1 MGVRASREQLTDAT
15 EESDTAGLLT
25 TKLMVP
31 VPRWRP
37 VARQRLF
44 ALLDDA
50 TQGPMTL
57 LAAPAG
63 YGKTLL
69 LTAWATGGSGGP
81 PGWSPGESGE
91 SGGPPGPVAWVRVG
105 PGDDHPRRFWAHVLA
120 ALDGAGVVRPD
131 GLLAGLNPQ
140 LEIGD
145 GFLRAFVGGL
155 SELDGPVVLILDDLH
170 EASGQAVVGQLRFLL
185 RHAPPQLRLVVA
197 TRADPP
203 LALHRLRV
211 SGQLSEIREAELAF
225 TLEETQQLLE
235 DHGVVLTAGELETL
249 RRRTEG
255 WAAGLR
261 LAALS
266 LRAHPRPERFVA
278 DLAGDDRAIAGY
290 LVEEVLAAQ
299 PPELRAFLL
308 RTSVAERLCGDL
320 ADALTGGA
328 DGARVLARLER
339 EHVFTSAIGPNRTW
353 FRYHPLFA
361 ELLRAELRYEHAAE
375 LPELHR
381 RAASWHA
388 GNGQPVPAV
397 RHALAA
403 GDLDQAAAF
412 LVASWAPMLVEGQA
426 AVLRELVS
434 QLPGD
439 RVRTTPELAVV
450 AALSRLALGQLE
462 EADAWLGLA
471 LAAEPR
477 FAREAAGPGGRREPP
492 WVRHPLTGAAL
503 HLARLYRARLVGDAA
518 DAGPAARVLLARAGE
533 AGVERTDGPDD
544 HRTLAQALLGAAQL
558 WSGQLEDAAA
568 NLELAR
574 ADAGRRGHEV
584 VALAATAHLALLE
597 AVEGRLGRAGELG
610 RLATEQARRV
620 DWSASSQLACADLA
634 LAVCAYHRDDLVTA
648 VAALDR
654 AAAAAAGDRPVLLAT
669 AILAAWLAAGA
680 GAEAAEAALARLDA
694 AELATRGRPPRL
706 LRAAA
711 RAARAKLLAAT
722 GDEEAAS
729 AALGPGAEPPPPV
742 ETVVSARLQVA
753 RGDPAAAARTLA
765 PLLAGG
771 PGPTAP
777 ELPLRI
783 EAHLVD
789 ALASQ
794 ELADRAAAI
803 RSLRTAL
810 DLAAPEGYRR
820 VFVEGGMPVRVLLTD
835 HLHWDGTHH
844 QLVASLLERLR
855 AVAGADQP
863 GGRPAV
869 PAPLVVPLSEREQVV
884 LRYLSS
890 RLSAGEIADE
900 LYVSLNTVKTHIKSI
915 YRKLDTN
922 RRWDAVKRARQLQL
936 L

>member
-1 MGVRASREQLTDAT
+1 VGGSGEPGATTDAT
-15 EESDTAGLLT
+15 DAADTAGLLT

-44 ALLDDA
+44 ALLDDG

-69 LTAWATGGSGGP
+69 LTAWATGGSAGG
-81 PGWSPGESGE
+81 S
-91 SGGPPGPVAWVRVG
+91 GPPGPVAWVRVG
-105 PGDDHPRRFWAHVLA
+105 PGDHHPRRFWAHVLA
-120 ALDGAGVVRPD
+120 ALDGAGVVRAD
-131 GLLAGLNPQ
+131 GLLAGLNPH

-170 EASGQAVVGQLRFLL
+170 EATGQAVTGQLRFLL

-211 SGQLSEIREAELAF
+211 AGQLSEIREAELAF
-225 TLEETQQLLE
+225 TLEETRRLLE
-235 DHGVVLTAGELETL
+235 DHGVVLSAGELETL

-320 ADALTGGA
+320 ADALTGGS

-339 EHVFTSAIGPNRTW
+339 EHVFTSATGPNRTW
-353 FRYHPLFA
+353 YRYHPLFA
-361 ELLRAELRYEHAAE
+361 ELLRAELRYEHATE
-375 LPELHR
+375 LPDLHR
-381 RAASWHA
+381 RAATWHA

-403 GDLDQAAAF
+403 GDLDQAAA
-412 LVASWAPMLVEGQA
+412 LLAASWAPMLVQGQA

-434 QLPGD
+434 RLPGD
-439 RVRTTPELAVV
+439 RVRATPELAVV
-450 AALSRLALGQLE
+450 AALSRLALGELE

-471 LAAEPR
+471 AATEPR
-477 FAREAAGPGGRREPP
+477 FARKPSE
-492 WVRHPLTGAAL
+492 AL

-533 AGVERTDGPDD
+533 AGVEGTAGADD
-544 HRTLAQALLGAAQL
+544 HRTLALALLGAAQL
-558 WSGQLEDAAA
+558 WSGWLEDAAA

-610 RLATEQARRV
+610 RLATEQARLV

-654 AAAAAAGDRPVLLAT
+654 ATAAAAGDRPVLLAT
-669 AILAAWLAAGA
+669 AILAGWLAAGA
-680 GAEAAEAALARLDA
+680 GAGAARAALARLDA

-711 RAARAKLLAAT
+711 RAARAKLLAAA

-729 AALGPGAEPPPPV
+729 AALGPGDEPRPPV
-742 ETVVSARLQVA
+742 EAVVSARLQLA
-753 RGDPAAAARTLA
+753 GGDPAAAARTLA

-777 ELPLRI
+777 ELPLAI
-783 EAHLVD
+783 EAHLLD
-789 ALASQ
+789 ALAGQ
-794 ELADRAAAI
+794 ELADRAAAV
-803 RSLRTAL
+803 RSLRSAL

-844 QLVASLLERLR
+844 QMVASLLERLR

>member
-1 MGVRASREQLTDAT
+1 MGFGRAGSNARTQRQ
-15 EESDTAGLLT
+15 ESDTAGLLT

-44 ALLDDA
+44 ALLDDG

-69 LTAWATGGSGGP
+69 LTAWATGAR
-81 PGWSPGESGE
+81 

-105 PGDDHPRRFWAHVLA
+105 PGDDHPPRFWAHVLA

-145 GFLRAFVGGL
+145 GFMRAFVGGL

-170 EASGQAVVGQLRFLL
+170 EATGQAVVGQLRFLL

-211 SGQLSEIREAELAF
+211 AGQLSEIREAELAF
-225 TLEETQQLLE
+225 TLEETRRLLE
-235 DHGVVLTAGELETL
+235 DHGVVLSAGELETL

-320 ADALTGGA
+320 ADALTGGS

-339 EHVFTSAIGPNRTW
+339 EHVFTSATGPNRTW
-353 FRYHPLFA
+353 YRYHPLFA

-375 LPELHR
+375 LPDLHR

-403 GDLDQAAAF
+403 GDLDQAAA
-412 LVASWAPMLVEGQA
+412 LLAASWAPMLVEGQA

-434 QLPGD
+434 RLPGD
-439 RVRTTPELAVV
+439 RVRATPELAVV
-450 AALSRLALGQLE
+450 AALSRLAMGELE

-477 FAREAAGPGGRREPP
+477 FAREAAGTGGRSGPP
-492 WVRHPLTGAAL
+492 GARHPLTGAAL

-518 DAGPAARVLLARAGE
+518 DAGPAARVLLARAGDAAVE
-533 AGVERTDGPDD
+533 GTAGDD
-544 HRTLAQALLGAAQL
+544 DQRTLAQALLGAAQL

-574 ADAGRRGHEV
+574 ADAGRRGREV

-597 AVEGRLGRAGELG
+597 AVLGRLGRAGELG

-648 VAALDR
+648 SAALDR

-729 AALGPGAEPPPPV
+729 AALGPGDRAAP
-742 ETVVSARLQVA
+742 AR
-753 RGDPAAAARTLA
+753 RGGGVGPAPGGQGRPRRRRPHPGPAAGRRTRRDGARAAPGHR
-765 PLLAGG
+765 G
-771 PGPTAP
+771 PPGATRWPARSWPTAP
-777 ELPLRI
+777 PPSARC
-783 EAHLVD
+783 ARP
-789 ALASQ
+789 STWPRP
-794 ELADRAAAI
+794 RATAACSSRAGCRCGCCSPTI
-803 RSLRTAL
+803 CTGTAPTTSWSPRCWSGCGRWP
-810 DLAAPEGYRR
+810 APTS
-820 VFVEGGMPVRVLLTD
+820 P
-835 HLHWDGTHH
+835 
-844 QLVASLLERLR
+844 A
-855 AVAGADQP
+855 
-863 GGRPAV
+863 AV
-869 PAPLVVPLSEREQVV
+869 PP
-884 LRYLSS
+884 S
-890 RLSAGEIADE
+890 R
-900 LYVSLNTVKTHIKSI
+900 
-915 YRKLDTN
+915 
-922 RRWDAVKRARQLQL
+922 RRWWCR
-936 L
+936 

>member
-1 MGVRASREQLTDAT
+1 
-15 EESDTAGLLT
+15 
-25 TKLMVP
+25 MVP

-44 ALLDDA
+44 ALLDDG

-69 LTAWATGGSGGP
+69 LTAWATGGSPGG
-81 PGWSPGESGE
+81 SGG

-105 PGDDHPRRFWAHVLA
+105 PGDDHPPRFWAHVLA
-120 ALDGAGVVRPD
+120 ALDGAGIVRPD

-145 GFLRAFVGGL
+145 GFMRAFVGGL

-170 EASGQAVVGQLRFLL
+170 EATGQAVVGQLRFLL

-211 SGQLSEIREAELAF
+211 AGQLSEIREAELAF
-225 TLEETQQLLE
+225 TLEETRRLLE
-235 DHGVVLTAGELETL
+235 DHGVVLSAGELETL

-266 LRAHPRPERFVA
+266 LQGHPRPERFVA

-320 ADALTGGA
+320 ADALTGGS

-339 EHVFTSAIGPNRTW
+339 EHVFTSATGPNRTW
-353 FRYHPLFA
+353 YRYHPLFA
-361 ELLRAELRYEHAAE
+361 ELLRAELRYEHDAE
-375 LPELHR
+375 LPDLHR
-381 RAASWHA
+381 RAATWHA

-403 GDLDQAAAF
+403 GDLDQAAA
-412 LVASWAPMLVEGQA
+412 LLAASWAPMLVEGQA

-434 QLPGD
+434 RLPGD
-439 RVRTTPELAVV
+439 RVRATPELAVV
-450 AALSRLALGQLE
+450 AALSRLAMGELE

-477 FAREAAGPGGRREPP
+477 FAREAAGTGGLGGPP
-492 WVRHPLTGAAL
+492 WTRHPLTGAAL

-533 AGVERTDGPDD
+533 AAVEGTAGDD
-544 HRTLAQALLGAAQL
+544 DQRTLAQALLGAAEL

-574 ADAGRRGHEV
+574 ADAGRRGREV

-597 AVEGRLGRAGELG
+597 AVLGRLGRAGELG

-654 AAAAAAGDRPVLLAT
+654 ATAAAAGDRPVLLAT
-669 AILAAWLAAGA
+669 AILAAWLAAGTGA
-680 GAEAAEAALARLDA
+680 GAAAAALARLDA

-711 RAARAKLLAAT
+711 RAARAKLLAAA
-722 GDEEAAS
+722 GDEAAA
-729 AALGPGAEPPPPV
+729 AALGPADEPRPPV
-742 ETVVSARLQVA
+742 EAVVSARLQLA
-753 RGDPAAAARTLA
+753 GGDPAAAARTLA

-771 PGPTAP
+771 PGPAAP
-777 ELPLRI
+777 ELPLAI

-794 ELADRAAAI
+794 ELADRAAAL
-803 RSLRTAL
+803 RSLRSAL

-835 HLHWDGTHH
+835 HLHWDGTHY

-863 GGRPAV
+863 GGRPEAPV
-869 PAPLVVPLSEREQVV
+869 PLVVPLSEREQVV
-884 LRYLSS
+884 LHYLSS

>member
-1 MGVRASREQLTDAT
+1 
-15 EESDTAGLLT
+15 
-25 TKLMVP
+25 MVP
-31 VPRWRP
+31 VTRWRP

-44 ALLDDA
+44 ALLDDG

-81 PGWSPGESGE
+81 PGWSPGESGG

-105 PGDDHPRRFWAHVLA
+105 PGDHHPRRFWAHVLA

-170 EASGQAVVGQLRFLL
+170 EATGQAVVGQLRFLL

-211 SGQLSEIREAELAF
+211 AGQLSEIREAELAF
-225 TLEETQQLLE
+225 TLEETRRLLE
-235 DHGVVLTAGELETL
+235 DDGVVLSAGELETL

-320 ADALTGGA
+320 ADALTGGS

-339 EHVFTSAIGPNRTW
+339 EHVFTSATGPNRTW
-353 FRYHPLFA
+353 YRYHPLFA

-375 LPELHR
+375 LPDLHR
-381 RAASWHA
+381 RAATWHA

-403 GDLDQAAAF
+403 GDLDQAAA
-412 LVASWAPMLVEGQA
+412 LLAASWAPMLVEGQA

-434 QLPGD
+434 RLPGD
-439 RVRTTPELAVV
+439 RVRATPELAVV
-450 AALSRLALGQLE
+450 AALSRLAMGELE

-477 FAREAAGPGGRREPP
+477 FAREAAGGRSGPP
-492 WVRHPLTGAAL
+492 WARHPLTGAAL

-518 DAGPAARVLLARAGE
+518 DAGPAARMLLARAGE
-533 AGVERTDGPDD
+533 AAVEGTAGDD
-544 HRTLAQALLGAAQL
+544 QRMLGQALLGAAQL
-558 WSGQLEDAAA
+558 WSGQLDDAAA

-574 ADAGRRGHEV
+574 ADAGRQGREV

-597 AVEGRLGRAGELG
+597 AALGRLGRAGELG

-620 DWSASSQLACADLA
+620 DWSASSQLACAELA
-634 LAVCAYHRDDLVTA
+634 LAVCAYHRDDLVAA

-654 AAAAAAGDRPVLLAT
+654 ATAAAAGDRPVLLAT

-680 GAEAAEAALARLDA
+680 GAGAAEAALARLDA

-711 RAARAKLLAAT
+711 RAARAKLLAAA
-722 GDEEAAS
+722 GDVEAAS
-729 AALGPGAEPPPPV
+729 AALGPAGEPRPPV
-742 ETVVSARLQVA
+742 EAVVSARLQLA
-753 RGDPAAAARTLA
+753 GGDPAAAARTLA

-771 PGPTAP
+771 PGPSAA
-777 ELPLRI
+777 ELPLAI

-794 ELADRAAAI
+794 ELADRAAAV
-803 RSLRTAL
+803 RSLRSTL

-820 VFVEGGMPVRVLLTD
+820 VFVEGGMPVRMLLTD
-835 HLHWDGTHH
+835 HLHLDSTHH

-863 GGRPAV
+863 GGRPEA
-869 PAPLVVPLSEREQVV
+869 PASLVVPLSEREQVV